1 MIRVNL
7 LPFRAARAKENI
19 RRQISIFFLLI
30 LFILVALWYSIL
42 LLNNKLY
49 ALESDIS
56 RVKQEITLYKSKA
69 NRVTEIQKILKN
81 LEHKL
86 NVISGFKSLRRDPI
100 LLLDEMTQLVV
111 PERMWITS
119 LSTKG
124 GQVVLKGV
132 AFDNQTVAD
141 FMTRIEGSYL
151 FSGVDLKSLQLK
163 GIKDAKVKFFELICR
178 KKVQKEKKT
187 TAGKK

>member
-7 LPFRAARAKENI
+7 LPFRAARAKENV
-19 RRQISIFFLLI
+19 RKQISIFFLLI

-69 NRVTEIQKILKN
+69 SRVTEIQKILKN

-124 GQVVLKGV
+124 GQVVLKGI

-163 GIKDAKVKFFELICR
+163 GIKDAKVKSFELICR

>member
-7 LPFRAARAKENI
+7 LPFRAARAKENV
-19 RRQISIFFLLI
+19 RKQISIFFLLI

-56 RVKQEITLYKSKA
+56 RVKHEITLYKTKA
-69 NRVTEIQKILKN
+69 NRVSEIQKILKN

-124 GQVVLKGV
+124 EQVVLKGV

-141 FMTRIEGSYL
+141 FMTRIEGSDL

-163 GIKDAKVKFFELICR
+163 GIKDAKVKSFELICR
-178 KKVQKEKKT
+178 KKVQKEKKP

>member
-56 RVKQEITLYKSKA
+56 RVKHEITLYKSKA

-141 FMTRIEGSYL
+141 FMIRIEGSYL

-163 GIKDAKVKFFELICR
+163 GIKDAKVKSFELICR